1 MFTLYLLNMIVIIP
15 GVVPH
20 FFVGAA
26 AGVFGN
32 ATGGRRGAILG
43 AFAHGCFIILPAS
56 ILIAGAG

>member
-26 AGVFGN
+26 AGYSVMQRVDVVVRFWCLRSRL
-32 ATGGRRGAILG
+32 AYY
-43 AFAHGCFIILPAS
+43 LPAS